1 MSALPI
7 MRLSGGRWPLADFS
21 GRYEILAYTWLCFGG
36 RVDST
41 TTFHVDKLHHSKLAA
56 ASSKHSHSQLMA
68 MTMNTTDDFDHPD
81 ADAQDCGRKQSNHVI
96 ARSSLLFR
104 LVFWIAVIVVAASQA
119 QAFVVVTPSSSPHWT
134 KLSNKSFQHRSIVFA
149 QHNDEHETSQ
159 HASNFAHSD
168 IEWRL
173 RPPEGTSRFNRLK
186 VKLGAQI
193 LRLDC
198 KLKGERLPSVLC
210 PRGGRA
216 LLEAYYKGKKLILCM
231 NNSDVNAIIIY

>member
-1 MSALPI
+1 
-7 MRLSGGRWPLADFS
+7 
-21 GRYEILAYTWLCFGG
+21 
-36 RVDST
+36 
-41 TTFHVDKLHHSKLAA
+41 
-56 ASSKHSHSQLMA
+56 

-96 ARSSLLFR
+96 ARSSLLFW

-119 QAFVVVTPSSSPHWT
+119 QAFVVVTPSSSHHWT
-134 KLSNKSFQHRSIVFA
+134 KLSNKSFQHRSILFA

-216 LLEAYYKGKKLILCM
+216 LLEAYYKGEKLNYVWTIQMLMQSLFIDSSILQPLRSQ
-231 NNSDVNAIIIY
+231 NQADERRRLLVLVSLRHEDHRRQKVSYI